1 MYMHIYIYIIC
12 IMYAGE
18 CKSMPIMSIS
28 QMTDK
33 VALGDARSDEPVLS
47 S

>member
-1 MYMHIYIYIIC
+1 MCTMH
-12 IMYAGE
+12 AGE
-18 CKSMPIMSIS
+18 CKSMPTMSIS
-28 QMTDK
+28 QMMEK